1 MNLSCKMV
9 RTWSKNKSGQ
19 TPLMLAGRRPRG
31 PGVTAG
37 QFNGRSASQ
46 AGCETIESSSQ
57 RLVTMLAIRFGIVVA
72 YVAVVVMPVF
82 AQLPNP
88 YGTAIN
94 LESARKVATA
104 AIAEARK
111 NQWNMAIAIVDPAGE
126 LVYFEKLDGTQ
137 AASVNIAIDKA
148 RSSARFKRPT
158 KALQDVL
165 ATGGAGLRMLA
176 LDGAVPVEGGVPI
189 LMDAKIVGAIGVS
202 GGTSQQDTEVAT
214 AAAAAVK

>member
-1 MNLSCKMV
+1 
-9 RTWSKNKSGQ
+9 
-19 TPLMLAGRRPRG
+19 MLA
-31 PGVTAG
+31 
-37 QFNGRSASQ
+37 
-46 AGCETIESSSQ
+46 
-57 RLVTMLAIRFGIVVA
+57 MRFGIVVA

-94 LESARKVATA
+94 LDSARKVATA

-189 LMDAKIVGAIGVS
+189 LMDAKIVGAVGVS

>member
-1 MNLSCKMV
+1 MSL
-9 RTWSKNKSGQ
+9 
-19 TPLMLAGRRPRG
+19 LA
-31 PGVTAG
+31 
-37 QFNGRSASQ
+37 
-46 AGCETIESSSQ
+46 
-57 RLVTMLAIRFGIVVA
+57 RFGF
-72 YVAVVVMPVF
+72 VAVCASLVISPLF

-88 YGTAIN
+88 YGTPIN
-94 LESARKVATA
+94 HESARKVASVA
-104 AIAEARK
+104 AAEARK
-111 NQWNMAIAIVDPAGE
+111 NGWNMAIAIVDISGE

-202 GGTSQQDTEVAT
+202 GGTSQQDGEVAT

>member
-1 MNLSCKMV
+1 
-9 RTWSKNKSGQ
+9 
-19 TPLMLAGRRPRG
+19 
-31 PGVTAG
+31 
-37 QFNGRSASQ
+37 
-46 AGCETIESSSQ
+46 
-57 RLVTMLAIRFGIVVA
+57 MLAIRFGFVVA

-88 YGTAIN
+88 YGTPIN

>member
-1 MNLSCKMV
+1 
-9 RTWSKNKSGQ
+9 
-19 TPLMLAGRRPRG
+19 
-31 PGVTAG
+31 
-37 QFNGRSASQ
+37 
-46 AGCETIESSSQ
+46 
-57 RLVTMLAIRFGIVVA
+57 MLAIRFGFVVA

>member
-1 MNLSCKMV
+1 
-9 RTWSKNKSGQ
+9 
-19 TPLMLAGRRPRG
+19 
-31 PGVTAG
+31 
-37 QFNGRSASQ
+37 
-46 AGCETIESSSQ
+46 
-57 RLVTMLAIRFGIVVA
+57 MLAIRFGIVVA

-88 YGTAIN
+88 YGTAIT

-104 AIAEARK
+104 AIAEAQK

-189 LMDAKIVGAIGVS
+189 VMDAKIVGAVGVS
-202 GGTSQQDTEVAT
+202 GGTSQQDNEVAT

>member
-1 MNLSCKMV
+1 M
-9 RTWSKNKSGQ
+9 R
-19 TPLMLAGRRPRG
+19 
-31 PGVTAG
+31 
-37 QFNGRSASQ
+37 
-46 AGCETIESSSQ
+46 
-57 RLVTMLAIRFGIVVA
+57 
-72 YVAVVVMPVF
+72 
-82 AQLPNP
+82 
-88 YGTAIN
+88 
-94 LESARKVATA
+94 
-104 AIAEARK
+104 
-111 NQWNMAIAIVDPAGE
+111 
-126 LVYFEKLDGTQ
+126 
-137 AASVNIAIDKA
+137 KA

>member
-1 MNLSCKMV
+1 
-9 RTWSKNKSGQ
+9 
-19 TPLMLAGRRPRG
+19 
-31 PGVTAG
+31 
-37 QFNGRSASQ
+37 
-46 AGCETIESSSQ
+46 
-57 RLVTMLAIRFGIVVA
+57 MLAIRFGGVAAFVVL
-72 YVAVVVMPVF
+72 VVLPVF

-94 LESARKVATA
+94 LESARKIATVALG
-104 AIAEARK
+104 EARK
-111 NQWNMAIAIVDPAGE
+111 NNWNMAIAIVDPAGE

-202 GGTSQQDTEVAT
+202 GGTSQQDGEVAT

>member
-1 MNLSCKMV
+1 
-9 RTWSKNKSGQ
+9 
-19 TPLMLAGRRPRG
+19 
-31 PGVTAG
+31 
-37 QFNGRSASQ
+37 
-46 AGCETIESSSQ
+46 
-57 RLVTMLAIRFGIVVA
+57 MLAIRFGIVVA
-72 YVAVVVMPVF
+72 YVAVIVMPVF

>member
-1 MNLSCKMV
+1 M
-9 RTWSKNKSGQ
+9 
-19 TPLMLAGRRPRG
+19 
-31 PGVTAG
+31 
-37 QFNGRSASQ
+37 SA
-46 AGCETIESSSQ
+46 IK
-57 RLVTMLAIRFGIVVA
+57 FGVVA
-72 YVAVVVMPVF
+72 AYLALVVAPAF

-88 YGTAIN
+88 YGTAIG
-94 LESARKVATA
+94 LESARKVATT
-104 AIAEARK
+104 AIAEAQK
-111 NQWNMAIAIVDPAGE
+111 NKWNMAIAIVDPAGE

-189 LMDAKIVGAIGVS
+189 LMDAKIVGAVGVS
-202 GGTSQQDTEVAT
+202 GGTSQQDAEVAT

>member
-1 MNLSCKMV
+1 MA
-9 RTWSKNKSGQ
+9 T
-19 TPLMLAGRRPRG
+19 
-31 PGVTAG
+31 
-37 QFNGRSASQ
+37 
-46 AGCETIESSSQ
+46 
-57 RLVTMLAIRFGIVVA
+57 RFGIVVA

-202 GGTSQQDTEVAT
+202 GGTSQQDSEVAT

>member
-1 MNLSCKMV
+1 
-9 RTWSKNKSGQ
+9 
-19 TPLMLAGRRPRG
+19 MLA
-31 PGVTAG
+31 
-37 QFNGRSASQ
+37 
-46 AGCETIESSSQ
+46 
-57 RLVTMLAIRFGIVVA
+57 MRFGVVA
-72 YVAVVVMPVF
+72 AFIALAVLPIF
-82 AQLPNP
+82 AQLPNS

-94 LESARKVATA
+94 IESARKVASA

-111 NQWNMAIAIVDPAGE
+111 NNWNMAIAIVDPAGE
-126 LVYFEKLDGTQ
+126 LIYFEKLDGTQ

-202 GGTSQQDTEVAT
+202 GGTSQQDGEVAT

>member
-1 MNLSCKMV
+1 MSV
-9 RTWSKNKSGQ
+9 
-19 TPLMLAGRRPRG
+19 
-31 PGVTAG
+31 
-37 QFNGRSASQ
+37 
-46 AGCETIESSSQ
+46 
-57 RLVTMLAIRFGIVVA
+57 AIRFGFVVA
-72 YVAVVVMPVF
+72 CVVFVVSPIL

-88 YGTAIN
+88 YGAAISH
-94 LESARKVATA
+94 ESARKVASVA
-104 AIAEARK
+104 VAEARK
-111 NQWNMAIAIVDPAGE
+111 NNWNMAIAIVDPAGE

-176 LDGAVPVEGGVPI
+176 LDGAMPVEGGVPI
-189 LMDAKIVGAIGVS
+189 VIDAKIVGAIGVS
-202 GGTSQQDTEVAT
+202 GGTSQQDGEVAT

>member
-1 MNLSCKMV
+1 
-9 RTWSKNKSGQ
+9 
-19 TPLMLAGRRPRG
+19 
-31 PGVTAG
+31 
-37 QFNGRSASQ
+37 
-46 AGCETIESSSQ
+46 
-57 RLVTMLAIRFGIVVA
+57 MLAIRFGIVVA
-72 YVAVVVMPVF
+72 YVAQVVMPVF